1 MQRETFIRCTSRY
14 YFNVRISIQTPLCC
28 LIALNQKNSA
38 KFEVSTLLFFRWLAD
53 LKTSNLPTR
62 ETSLK
67 TIIFEVSINICST
80 YWQVYVFCILI
91 MVHQKIF
98 RKTVV
103 QRDGEVK
110 RVFILSLTEVVILW
124 AALQVLST
132 LWISKTASIITL
144 LLGHSGNVSRE
155 DQLLGGFTRTLTCGY
170 RHQSC
175 SPLWGTA
182 IPAVFR
188 ESSPY
193 WLPSEF
199 IHR

>member
-1 MQRETFIRCTSRY
+1 VGNPGLTGPPAAPLAVK
-14 YFNVRISIQTPLCC
+14 VRR
-28 LIALNQKNSA
+28 SA
-38 KFEVSTLLFFRWLAD
+38 GDFVARMVVAMDTTKSEGAA
-53 LKTSNLPTR
+53 
-62 ETSLK
+62 
-67 TIIFEVSINICST
+67 IC
-80 YWQVYVFCILI
+80 FP
-91 MVHQKIF
+91 
-98 RKTVV
+98 
-103 QRDGEVK
+103 VK
-110 RVFILSLTEVVILW
+110 
-124 AALQVLST
+124 VLST

-199 IHR
+199 IHRSFGNEDSVCQSLTAVGWHAPIFRAPNFAITDPVLLIPARCLHRTDPPVFTSASI